1 MDQKQIEEIRN
12 RKRVRQKRKK
22 RLQIATGLLIFAGA
36 ILVIGFL
43 FWGRHGPWKDDPNAT
58 TQKPVTKVEQQAAL
72 QKAADESRF
81 RFKMN
86 TAPTVTRAEGSDGT
100 AFATGETSADGT
112 EESADASEESADITG
127 SNGSVQVAD
136 WYIVNSMENPWDM
149 EVVITSTQDGSQLYR
164 SARLKPGE
172 REMSGPLETTLE
184 PGTYGA
190 VATATAINPETGETV
205 GTVSADLTLTVEAK
219 QQN

>member
-1 MDQKQIEEIRN
+1 
-12 RKRVRQKRKK
+12 
-22 RLQIATGLLIFAGA
+22 
-36 ILVIGFL
+36 
-43 FWGRHGPWKDDPNAT
+43 
-58 TQKPVTKVEQQAAL
+58 
-72 QKAADESRF
+72 
-81 RFKMN
+81 
-86 TAPTVTRAEGSDGT
+86 
-100 AFATGETSADGT
+100 
-112 EESADASEESADITG
+112 
-127 SNGSVQVAD
+127 
-136 WYIVNSMENPWDM
+136 M